1 MAKATEQNAN
11 GSAALYYDASCGLC
25 RREIEHLRPRL
36 EPHAELIDISAD
48 NFVPPPGYTL
58 RALMERIHFFDG
70 QRMHIG
76 FAATLA
82 YWRLAG
88 LKVTTALLGLP
99 GVFHIADF
107 VYNRWAAWRMRGSN

>member
-1 MAKATEQNAN
+1 MAKATNNQHKDP
-11 GSAALYYDASCGLC
+11 AALYYDASCGLC

-48 NFVPPPGYTL
+48 NFVPPPGYSL

-70 QRMHIG
+70 EHMHIG
-76 FAATLA
+76 FAATLI

-88 LKVTTALLGLP
+88 LKITTTLLVLP
-99 GVFHIADF
+99 GVFSIASA
-107 VYNRWAAWRMRGSN
+107 VYNRWAAWRMR